1 MDREAVIPVY
11 LIQPIRNFM
20 LTRLK
25 FISSLI
31 ILLMIAACTAQ
42 TAAPPPGAL
51 ISTPVGDLP
60 VSINNPAEQVILPTP
75 LADAI
80 VQEADAEYL
89 VLSNVYER
97 SAPSV
102 VNIEGVAQTAGEPRV
117 NRGSGFIY
125 DMQGHII
132 TNAHVIKGATTV
144 RVTFNDGYVTEGQPV
159 GFDTYSDLGVVRVQ
173 VPLNRLQ
180 PMTLIAN
187 SDDVRV
193 GQRALA
199 IGNPF
204 GLNSS
209 MSAGIVSGIGRTL
222 RSAELID
229 AEAPIGFQNPAIIQ
243 TDTPI
248 NPGNSGGPLL
258 NSHGEVIGVTTAI
271 RTESGVFQG
280 VGFAVPAN
288 TVRRVIPEI
297 IQTGQ
302 VNYAWLG
309 ISVNPEDN
317 GYSIAGLAE
326 ALNLPVHSGVLV
338 RGVTLGSPAD
348 RAGLRGGSEV
358 IEVRGQPV
366 CIGGDIIVAI
376 NGIYVDNMDD
386 LITYLLANTRPDDR
400 IRLLVIRDRQTFEI
414 GLTLQARP
422 SREAQVR
429 DCAG

>member
-1 MDREAVIPVY
+1 
-11 LIQPIRNFM
+11 
-20 LTRLK
+20 
-25 FISSLI
+25 
-31 ILLMIAACTAQ
+31 
-42 TAAPPPGAL
+42 
-51 ISTPVGDLP
+51 
-60 VSINNPAEQVILPTP
+60 
-75 LADAI
+75 
-80 VQEADAEYL
+80 
-89 VLSNVYER
+89 
-97 SAPSV
+97 
-102 VNIEGVAQTAGEPRV
+102 
-117 NRGSGFIY
+117 
-125 DMQGHII
+125 
-132 TNAHVIKGATTV
+132 
-144 RVTFNDGYVTEGQPV
+144 
-159 GFDTYSDLGVVRVQ
+159 
-173 VPLNRLQ
+173 
-180 PMTLIAN
+180 
-187 SDDVRV
+187 
-193 GQRALA
+193 
-199 IGNPF
+199 
-204 GLNSS
+204 

-326 ALNLPVHSGVLV
+326 ALNLPVDSGVLV

-348 RAGLRGGSEV
+348 RAALRGGSEV